1 LRPAPSLMMV
11 RAFGSC
17 AIGVVENK
25 SQRKYREST
34 EKVQRK
40 HS

>member
-1 LRPAPSLMMV
+1 MV

-25 SQRKYREST
+25 SQRKYRENTADKIS
-34 EKVQRK
+34 KR